1 MVGTVRGIV
10 ACTIGISCSWMVRY
24 AAACGLVCWGDK
36 AVHVAGCSV
45 LAMGGSRVISV
56 RALNEDV
63 DIGSS
68 ICCEGVCACVCI
80 SYVAIFTF
88 KYNI

>member
-1 MVGTVRGIV
+1 M
-10 ACTIGISCSWMVRY
+10 RY

-56 RALNEDV
+56 LSLK
-63 DIGSS
+63 IS
-68 ICCEGVCACVCI
+68 ISVRLFVARVCVRVCA
-80 SYVAIFTF
+80 YLT
-88 KYNI
+88 